1 MGPGM
6 RTNTNPQLVI
16 TRPLTMML
24 ISKRLFVLLWII
36 HYLFLFRNKLQKNSL
51 EDTYSLKNKNQKQNV
66 AICSA

>member
-1 MGPGM
+1 
-6 RTNTNPQLVI
+6 
-16 TRPLTMML
+16 ML

-36 HYLFLFRNKLQKNSL
+36 RYLFLFRNKLQKNSL